1 MHTHQQAGLRI
12 ATCGLLVLAFAASAE
27 DGIATGAAQAPVLV
41 LESPAPELPVVAV
54 SELGHAVAVDRLSA
68 LRGGDGSQT
77 ENLIDVDDRG
87 IQALLR
93 EVPGELLQKALKGAD
108 DQLKEKV
115 FKNMSKRA
123 AEMLGEDLAAM
134 GPVRVSDVEAAQK
147 EILSIARRLA
157 DAGEIM
163 LGSGGGDD
171 FV

>member
-1 MHTHQQAGLRI
+1 M
-12 ATCGLLVLAFAASAE
+12 ASMSSSSVQGSDQKTRNFSKRGDA
-27 DGIATGAAQAPVLV
+27 
-41 LESPAPELPVVAV
+41 LPVPDLTKVQADGY
-54 SELGHAVAVDRLSA
+54 ERFLQLDR
-68 LRGGDGSQT
+68 RPEERDT
-77 ENLIDVDDRG
+77 G
-87 IQALLR
+87 IGLEALLR
-93 EVPGELLQKALKGAD
+93 EVPGEVLQKALKGAD